1 MTVADRRPPRGLAA
15 PSVGVGFKS
24 EHFEAIV
31 DTRPEL
37 GFFEVHA
44 ENYMGAGGAPHRR
57 LDAIRE
63 RYPLSLHGV
72 GLSIGSPGPLDRTH
86 LQRLAAVAKRF
97 EPALVSE
104 HLAWSTHEGA
114 FFNDLLPLPYTTETL
129 ARVSEHIDEAQNAL
143 GRPILLENPSTY
155 VVFAESTWAETDFL
169 REIARRT
176 GCGLL
181 LDVNNVFVSAVN
193 HGFDP
198 DRYLA
203 DFPLSAVGEIHLAG
217 YAEDADDAGLPLAH
231 RRPQFAGSRRR
242 LGALR
247 RGDPPAR
254 AHPDADRMG
263 QRPARLADAS
273 WRSAPGRARGCRRDD
288 EKPGARRCRLRPRS
302 APSRLRSATLRPRRR
317 RRPVGRLG
325 APDKRRFSVYR
336 NNVAVGLIGALEAR
350 YPVSR
355 RIAGDDLFRA
365 MARAFVRAMKPRSP
379 VMIAYGEEF
388 PEFAAAYLAAAE
400 AGPAFQ

>member
-1 MTVADRRPPRGLAA
+1 MARRASEVANVVQSRNEGLEKPMTAADHRSSWGLGA
-15 PSVGVGFKS
+15 PSVGVGFKP

-31 DTRPEL
+31 DTRPQL

-72 GLSIGSPGPLDRTH
+72 GLSIGSPGPLDQAH

-114 FFNDLLPLPYTTETL
+114 FFNDLLPLPYTAETL
-129 ARVSEHIDEAQNAL
+129 ARVAEHIHEVQNAL
-143 GRPILLENPSTY
+143 GRRMLLENPSTY

-193 HGFDP
+193 HGHDP

-217 YAEDADDAGLPLAH
+217 YAEDTDEAGLPLLIDAH
-231 RRPQFAGSRRR
+231 NSPIREAVWALYTATIRR
-242 LGALR
+242 LGATLTLIEWDNDVPVWPTLLNETR
-247 RGDPPAR
+247 RAER
-254 AHPDADRMG
+254 AIIETAKSRERVDA
-263 QRPARLADAS
+263 
-273 WRSAPGRARGCRRDD
+273 
-288 EKPGARRCRLRPRS
+288 
-302 APSRLRSATLRPRRR
+302 
-317 RRPVGRLG
+317 V
-325 APDKRRFSVYR
+325 
-336 NNVAVGLIGALEAR
+336 
-350 YPVSR
+350 
-355 RIAGDDLFRA
+355 
-365 MARAFVRAMKPRSP
+365 
-379 VMIAYGEEF
+379 
-388 PEFAAAYLAAAE
+388 
-400 AGPAFQ
+400 

>member
-1 MTVADRRPPRGLAA
+1 MTAADHRSSWGLGA
-15 PSVGVGFKS
+15 PSVGVGFKP

-31 DTRPEL
+31 DTRPQL

-72 GLSIGSPGPLDRTH
+72 GLSIGSPGPLDQAH

-114 FFNDLLPLPYTTETL
+114 FFNDLLPLPYTAETL
-129 ARVSEHIDEAQNAL
+129 GRVAEHIDEVQNAL
-143 GRPILLENPSTY
+143 GRRMLLENPSTY

-181 LDVNNVFVSAVN
+181 LDVNNVFVSAIN
-193 HGFDP
+193 HGHDP

-203 DFPLSAVGEIHLAG
+203 DFPLSAVWEIHLAG
-217 YAEDADDAGLPLAH
+217 YAEDTDEAGLPLLIDAH
-231 RRPQFAGSRRR
+231 NSPIREAVWALYTATIRR
-242 LGALR
+242 LGATPTLIEWDNDVPVWPTLLNETR
-247 RGDPPAR
+247 RAER
-254 AHPDADRMG
+254 AIIETAKSRERVDA
-263 QRPARLADAS
+263 
-273 WRSAPGRARGCRRDD
+273 
-288 EKPGARRCRLRPRS
+288 
-302 APSRLRSATLRPRRR
+302 
-317 RRPVGRLG
+317 V
-325 APDKRRFSVYR
+325 
-336 NNVAVGLIGALEAR
+336 
-350 YPVSR
+350 
-355 RIAGDDLFRA
+355 
-365 MARAFVRAMKPRSP
+365 
-379 VMIAYGEEF
+379 
-388 PEFAAAYLAAAE
+388 
-400 AGPAFQ
+400 

>member
-1 MTVADRRPPRGLAA
+1 MSVADHRSLGTLGA
-15 PSVGVGFKS
+15 PSVGVGFKP

-31 DTRPEL
+31 DTRPQL

-72 GLSIGSPGPLDRTH
+72 GLSIGSPGPLDQAH

-114 FFNDLLPLPYTTETL
+114 FFNDLLPLPYTAETL
-129 ARVSEHIDEAQNAL
+129 ARVAEHIDEVQNAL
-143 GRPILLENPSTY
+143 GRRMLLENPSTY
-155 VVFAESTWAETDFL
+155 VAFAESTWAETDFL

-193 HGFDP
+193 HGHDP

-217 YAEDADDAGLPLAH
+217 YAEDTDEAGLPLLIDAH
-231 RRPQFAGSRRR
+231 NSPIREAVWALYTATIRR
-242 LGALR
+242 LGATPTLIEWDNDVPVWPTLLNETR
-247 RGDPPAR
+247 RAER
-254 AHPDADRMG
+254 AIIETAKGRERVDA
-263 QRPARLADAS
+263 
-273 WRSAPGRARGCRRDD
+273 
-288 EKPGARRCRLRPRS
+288 
-302 APSRLRSATLRPRRR
+302 
-317 RRPVGRLG
+317 V
-325 APDKRRFSVYR
+325 
-336 NNVAVGLIGALEAR
+336 
-350 YPVSR
+350 
-355 RIAGDDLFRA
+355 
-365 MARAFVRAMKPRSP
+365 
-379 VMIAYGEEF
+379 
-388 PEFAAAYLAAAE
+388 
-400 AGPAFQ
+400 

>member
-1 MTVADRRPPRGLAA
+1 MARRASEVANVVQSRNEGLEKPMTAADHRSSWGLGA
-15 PSVGVGFKS
+15 PSVGVGFKP

-31 DTRPEL
+31 DTRPQL

-72 GLSIGSPGPLDRTH
+72 GLSIGSPGPLDQAH

-114 FFNDLLPLPYTTETL
+114 FFNDLLPLPYTAETL
-129 ARVSEHIDEAQNAL
+129 ARVAEHIDEVQNAL
-143 GRPILLENPSTY
+143 GRRMLLENPSTY

-193 HGFDP
+193 HGHDP

-203 DFPLSAVGEIHLAG
+203 DFPLSAVWEIHLAG
-217 YAEDADDAGLPLAH
+217 YAEDTDEAGLPLLIDAH
-231 RRPQFAGSRRR
+231 NSPIREAVWALYTATIRR
-242 LGALR
+242 LGATPTLIEWDNDVPVWPTLLNETR
-247 RGDPPAR
+247 RAER
-254 AHPDADRMG
+254 AIIETAKGRERVDA
-263 QRPARLADAS
+263 
-273 WRSAPGRARGCRRDD
+273 
-288 EKPGARRCRLRPRS
+288 
-302 APSRLRSATLRPRRR
+302 
-317 RRPVGRLG
+317 V
-325 APDKRRFSVYR
+325 
-336 NNVAVGLIGALEAR
+336 
-350 YPVSR
+350 
-355 RIAGDDLFRA
+355 
-365 MARAFVRAMKPRSP
+365 
-379 VMIAYGEEF
+379 
-388 PEFAAAYLAAAE
+388 
-400 AGPAFQ
+400 

>member
-1 MTVADRRPPRGLAA
+1 MTAADHRSSWGLGA
-15 PSVGVGFKS
+15 PSVGVGFKP

-31 DTRPEL
+31 DTRPQL

-72 GLSIGSPGPLDRTH
+72 GLSIGSPGPLDQAH

-114 FFNDLLPLPYTTETL
+114 FFNDLLPLPYTAETL
-129 ARVSEHIDEAQNAL
+129 ARVAEHIDEVQNAL
-143 GRPILLENPSTY
+143 GRRMLLENPSTY

-193 HGFDP
+193 HGHDP

-217 YAEDADDAGLPLAH
+217 YAEDTDEAGLPLLIDAH
-231 RRPQFAGSRRR
+231 NSPIREAVWALYTATIRR
-242 LGALR
+242 LGATPTLIEWDNDVPVWPTLLNETR
-247 RGDPPAR
+247 RAER
-254 AHPDADRMG
+254 AIIETAKGRERVDA
-263 QRPARLADAS
+263 
-273 WRSAPGRARGCRRDD
+273 
-288 EKPGARRCRLRPRS
+288 
-302 APSRLRSATLRPRRR
+302 
-317 RRPVGRLG
+317 V
-325 APDKRRFSVYR
+325 
-336 NNVAVGLIGALEAR
+336 
-350 YPVSR
+350 
-355 RIAGDDLFRA
+355 
-365 MARAFVRAMKPRSP
+365 
-379 VMIAYGEEF
+379 
-388 PEFAAAYLAAAE
+388 
-400 AGPAFQ
+400 

>member
-1 MTVADRRPPRGLAA
+1 MPQRASEIANAVPLRNEALEKPMTVADHRSSRALAA
-15 PSVGVGFKS
+15 PSVGVGFKP

-44 ENYMGAGGAPHRR
+44 ENYMGGGGAPHRR

-72 GLSIGSPGPLDRTH
+72 GLSIGSPGKLDRAH

-97 EPALVSE
+97 EPILVSE

-114 FFNDLLPLPYTTETL
+114 FLNDLLPLPYTDETL
-129 ARVSEHIDEAQNAL
+129 ARVSEHIDEVQNAL
-143 GRPILLENPSTY
+143 GRTMLLENPSTY

-198 DRYLA
+198 ELYLA
-203 DFPLSAVGEIHLAG
+203 DFPLAAVGEIHLAG
-217 YAEDADDAGLPLAH
+217 CAEDSDDAGLPLLIDAH
-231 RRPQFAGSRRR
+231 NSPVRDPVWSLYSTTIRR
-242 LGALR
+242 LGATPTLIEW
-247 RGDPPAR
+247 DNDVPAWSTLL
-254 AHPDADRMG
+254 G
-263 QRPARLADAS
+263 
-273 WRSAPGRARGCRRDD
+273 
-288 EKPGARRCRLRPRS
+288 EARRAERAIVDCTKK
-302 APSRLRSATLRPRRR
+302 TL
-317 RRPVGRLG
+317 
-325 APDKRRFSVYR
+325 
-336 NNVAVGLIGALEAR
+336 E
-350 YPVSR
+350 
-355 RIAGDDLFRA
+355 RA
-365 MARAFVRAMKPRSP
+365 DV
-379 VMIAYGEEF
+379 V
-388 PEFAAAYLAAAE
+388 
-400 AGPAFQ
+400 

>member
-1 MTVADRRPPRGLAA
+1 MTAADHRSFWGLGA
-15 PSVGVGFKS
+15 PSVGVGFKP

-31 DTRPEL
+31 DTRPQL

-72 GLSIGSPGPLDRTH
+72 GLSIGSPGPLDQAH

-114 FFNDLLPLPYTTETL
+114 FFNDLLPLPYTAETL
-129 ARVSEHIDEAQNAL
+129 GRVAEHIDEVQNAL
-143 GRPILLENPSTY
+143 GRRMLLENPSTY

-181 LDVNNVFVSAVN
+181 LDVNNVFVSAIN
-193 HGFDP
+193 HGHDP

-203 DFPLSAVGEIHLAG
+203 DFPLSAVWEIHLAG
-217 YAEDADDAGLPLAH
+217 YAEDTDEAGLPLLIDAH
-231 RRPQFAGSRRR
+231 NSPIREAVWALYTATIRR
-242 LGALR
+242 LGATPTLIEWDNDVPVWPTLLNETR
-247 RGDPPAR
+247 RAER
-254 AHPDADRMG
+254 AIIETAKGRERVDA
-263 QRPARLADAS
+263 
-273 WRSAPGRARGCRRDD
+273 
-288 EKPGARRCRLRPRS
+288 
-302 APSRLRSATLRPRRR
+302 
-317 RRPVGRLG
+317 V
-325 APDKRRFSVYR
+325 
-336 NNVAVGLIGALEAR
+336 
-350 YPVSR
+350 
-355 RIAGDDLFRA
+355 
-365 MARAFVRAMKPRSP
+365 
-379 VMIAYGEEF
+379 
-388 PEFAAAYLAAAE
+388 
-400 AGPAFQ
+400 